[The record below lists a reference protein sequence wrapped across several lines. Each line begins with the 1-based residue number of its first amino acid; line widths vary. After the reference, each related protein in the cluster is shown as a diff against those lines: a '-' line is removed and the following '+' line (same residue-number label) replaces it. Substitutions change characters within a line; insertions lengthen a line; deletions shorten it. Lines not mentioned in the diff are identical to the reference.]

1 MGIIILPF
9 IFVALFLAAASIS
22 KLITHFKNKNV
33 GIKEILL
40 GLLVSA
46 VLFGLICLS
55 YILEG
60 SAWAL
65 SPAFRVPIF
74 MVFVPFL
81 MHIFLENFSN
91 PKLTQVS
98 IILLVRMNITCQ
110 LNGVVPEGSNISNFS
125 CSSFLSLIMSLLS
138 AVSFTVIVMPSSLK

>member
-9 IFVALFLAAASIS
+9 LFVALFLAAASLS

-65 SPAFRVPIF
+65 SPAFRIPIF
-74 MVFVPFL
+74 MFFVPFL
-81 MHIFLENFSN
+81 IHVFFENSKK
-91 PKLTQVS
+91 PKGIRVS
-98 IILLVRMNITCQ
+98 IILLISIVLTTI
-110 LNGVVPEGSNISNFS
+110 LGVVFNDVLFNLVD
-125 CSSFLSLIMSLLS
+125 FLG
-138 AVSFTVIVMPSSLK
+138 VGKHY

>member
-9 IFVALFLAAASIS
+9 LFVALFLAAASVS

-33 GIKEILL
+33 GIKEIVL

-81 MHIFLENFSN
+81 MYIVLENFSN

-98 IILLVRMNITCQ
+98 IILLVSIVLTTI
-110 LNGVVPEGSNISNFS
+110 LGVVFNDVLFNLFDYLG
-125 CSSFLSLIMSLLS
+125 
-138 AVSFTVIVMPSSLK
+138 VGKHY

>member
-1 MGIIILPF
+1 MGLIILPF
-9 IFVALFLAAASIS
+9 LFVALFLAAASIS
-22 KLITHFKNKNV
+22 KLITHFKEKNV
-33 GIKEILL
+33 GIKEIVL

-74 MVFVPFL
+74 MVFIPFVI
-81 MHIFLENFSN
+81 HVFLENSKK
-91 PKLTQVS
+91 PKLIRFS
-98 IILLVRMNITCQ
+98 IILLISIVLTAI
-110 LNGVVPEGSNISNFS
+110 LGVVFNDVLFNLFD
-125 CSSFLSLIMSLLS
+125 FLG
-138 AVSFTVIVMPSSLK
+138 VGKHY

>member
-1 MGIIILPF
+1 MGLIILPF
-9 IFVALFLAAASIS
+9 LFVALFLAAASIS
-22 KLITHFKNKNV
+22 KLITHFKEKNV
-33 GIKEILL
+33 GIKGIVL

-74 MVFVPFL
+74 MVFIPFVI
-81 MHIFLENFSN
+81 HVFLENSKK
-91 PKLTQVS
+91 PKLIRFS
-98 IILLVRMNITCQ
+98 IILLISIVLTAI
-110 LNGVVPEGSNISNFS
+110 LGVVFNDVLFNLFD
-125 CSSFLSLIMSLLS
+125 FLG
-138 AVSFTVIVMPSSLK
+138 VGKHY

>member
-9 IFVALFLAAASIS
+9 LFVALFLAAASAS
-22 KLITHFKNKNV
+22 KLITHFKKKNV

-40 GLLVSA
+40 GLTVSA

-65 SPAFRVPIF
+65 SPAFRIPIF

-81 MHIFLENFSN
+81 MHIVLENSKK
-91 PKLTQVS
+91 PKLIRVS
-98 IILLVRMNITCQ
+98 IILLISIVLTTI
-110 LNGVVPEGSNISNFS
+110 LGVVFNDVMFDLVD
-125 CSSFLSLIMSLLS
+125 FLG
-138 AVSFTVIVMPSSLK
+138 VGKHY

>member
-9 IFVALFLAAASIS
+9 LFVALFLAAASAS
-22 KLITHFKNKNV
+22 KLITHFKKKNV
-33 GIKEILL
+33 GIKEIVL

-81 MHIFLENFSN
+81 MHIVLENFSN

-98 IILLVRMNITCQ
+98 IILLVSIVLTTI
-110 LNGVVPEGSNISNFS
+110 LGVVFNDVLFNLFDYLG
-125 CSSFLSLIMSLLS
+125 
-138 AVSFTVIVMPSSLK
+138 VGKHY

>member
-9 IFVALFLAAASIS
+9 LFVALFLAAASVS

-40 GLLVSA
+40 GLTVSA

-55 YILEG
+55 YILEE

-81 MHIFLENFSN
+81 IHVFFENSKK
-91 PKLTQVS
+91 PKGIQVS
-98 IILLVRMNITCQ
+98 IILL
-110 LNGVVPEGSNISNFS
+110 ISIVLTAIFGIVFNEILFGLVD
-125 CSSFLSLIMSLLS
+125 FLGIG
-138 AVSFTVIVMPSSLK
+138 KHY